1 MAHELEII
9 NGKAQMFSG
18 EGLTPWHTLG
28 NVIAGLATA
37 EEALKLAGLDWTV
50 DLQQLF
56 MAAPDGTLAKVPD
69 RFSTTRS
76 SDNKS
81 LGIVSAG
88 YHVYQNVDA
97 FSFLNTITDTGS
109 GEAVFSTAGSLFG
122 GSRTFM
128 TLKIGDGFTVGDND
142 AHDLYLMVTNSHDGS
157 QAFTASVTP
166 IRAVC
171 NNTVT
176 LGLAQAKTKWT
187 LRHKTQLD
195 GKIHEAREALEMA
208 FKYEDAFAEEVER
221 MMAVQ
226 IADDQFYS
234 IVNKIVP
241 ASKRQHD
248 KDVEELMDIWE
259 NEPTVGMGGGE
270 GAFGKKNGWAAFNA
284 VTYFTDH
291 KEYRTPESKFNSI
304 IGSGVGTGLA
314 EKLRPAAHKAILA
327 FA

>member
-9 NGKAQMFSG
+9 DGKAQMFSG
-18 EGLTPWHTLG
+18 EGLTPWHGLG
-28 NVIAGLATA
+28 NVIEGLATA
-37 EEALKLAGLDWTV
+37 EEALKLAGLDWDV
-50 DLQQLF
+50 ELRQLY
-56 MAAPDGTLAKVPD
+56 MPMPDGSYAPVKD
-69 RFSTTRS
+69 RFSTTRVT
-76 SDNKS
+76 DNKS
-81 LGIVSAG
+81 LGIVSKG
-88 YHVYQNVDA
+88 YHVYQNVEA
-97 FSFLNTITDTGS
+97 FNFLNAITDTGS

-122 GSRTFM
+122 GSRTFI
-128 TLKIGDGFTVGDND
+128 TLKIGNGFTVGDND

-176 LGLAQAKTKWT
+176 LGLAAAKTKWT
-187 LRHKTQLD
+187 LRHKVSLD
-195 GKIHEAREALEMA
+195 GKVHEAREALEMA
-208 FKYEDAFAEEVER
+208 FTYEDAFAEEVER
-221 MMAVQ
+221 LMEVEMTK
-226 IADDQFYS
+226 DKFFK
-234 IVNKIVP
+234 IVDKIVP

-248 KDVEELMDIWE
+248 KDVEELMSIWE
-259 NEPTVGMGGGE
+259 NEPTVAMGGGE
-270 GAFGKKNGWAAFNA
+270 GNGWGAFNA

>member
-1 MAHELEII
+1 MAHELEILED
-9 NGKAQMFSG
+9 GTASMFSG
-18 EGLTPWHTLG
+18 EGLTPWHGLG
-28 NVIAGLATA
+28 KVISSLATA

-50 DLQQLF
+50 ELQQLF
-56 MAAPDGTLAKVPD
+56 MAAPDGTLSVVPD

-76 SDNKS
+76 TDQKS
-81 LGIVSAG
+81 LGIVSKG
-88 YHVYQNVDA
+88 YHVYQNREA
-97 FSFLNTITDTGS
+97 FNFLNTITDTGS

-176 LGLAQAKTKWT
+176 LGLKEAKTKWT

-195 GKIHEAREALEMA
+195 GKVHEAREALEMA

-221 MMAVQ
+221 LMAVE
-226 IADDQFYS
+226 IEKDQFFK
-234 IVNKIVP
+234 IVDKIVP

-248 KDVEELMDIWE
+248 KDVEELMAIWE
-259 NEPTVGMGGGE
+259 SEPTVNMGGGE
-270 GAFGKKNGWAAFNA
+270 GNGWGAFNA

-314 EKLRPAAHKAILA
+314 EKLRPAAHKAILQLA
-327 FA
+327 